1 MVQNILASENLTEHP
16 SIQASENPTK
26 HFNIRASEKPTEHP
40 SIRASEKPTHLD
52 KMDPILETTEIIVKA
67 MLIRGDCYKM
77 EVDKI
82 LDVGAIEQIN
92 VKAERIVQLTEHIE
106 MKLKY
111 LSNEVK
117 ELRAEMKQMKP
128 QK

>member
-1 MVQNILASENLTEHP
+1 
-16 SIQASENPTK
+16 
-26 HFNIRASEKPTEHP
+26 
-40 SIRASEKPTHLD
+40 
-52 KMDPILETTEIIVKA
+52 MDPILETTEIILKA
-67 MLIRGDCYKM
+67 MLIRGDCYTM